1 MMRVLHEKLTKGE
14 ISAREL
20 TQKYLDAINMQD
32 SDLHAFLY
40 VNVEGA
46 LEQAEKADAIIKRG
60 EATLITGIPFAV
72 KDNFCVQGMPTTA
85 GSQILEN
92 YIPPYTATA
101 VQRLLDQGAVLL
113 GKTNMDEFAMGASTE
128 QSAFGPTK
136 NVHDTTRVPGGSSG
150 GSATAVA
157 AGESVFALGTDT
169 GGSIRQPAGFSGVVG
184 LKVSYGRVSRYGVI
198 ALASSVDVIG
208 PITNTVD
215 DAAIVFEAMAGRDPY
230 DSTTSPH
237 PVPKASS
244 IQTMN
249 LKGITVG
256 IPQEYFET
264 EGIEEAVKVSVEAAI
279 EALKNFGARIQS
291 VRLPHTAYAIPTY
304 YIIIPSEASSNL
316 ARYDGIRF
324 GYSAKA
330 ARDISEV
337 YNMSRSQGFGVEPRR
352 RVLLGTFVLSEGY
365 HDAYYKQAQKVRT
378 LIRMDFEKAFRKVDA
393 LITPTSPNVAFP
405 LHTKDQDPLAM
416 YLQDVFTAPANLA
429 GICALSIPVK
439 NLKGT
444 LPVGMQ
450 IMGPAYAEEK
460 ILRIASTY
468 ECVRAKY
475 RKG

>member
-1 MMRVLHEKLTKGE
+1 
-14 ISAREL
+14 
-20 TQKYLDAINMQD
+20 
-32 SDLHAFLY
+32 
-40 VNVEGA
+40 
-46 LEQAEKADAIIKRG
+46 
-60 EATLITGIPFAV
+60 V
-72 KDNFCVQGMPTTA
+72 KDNFCVQGVPATA
-85 GSQILEN
+85 GSKILEN

-128 QSAFGPTK
+128 QSAFGLTK

-157 AGESVFALGTDT
+157 AGECVFALGTDT
-169 GGSIRQPAGFSGVVG
+169 GGSIRQPASFSGVVG

-208 PITNTVD
+208 PITSTVD
-215 DAAIVFEAMAGRDPY
+215 DAAIVLEAIAGRDPY
-230 DSTTSPH
+230 DSTTSPR
-237 PVPKASS
+237 PVPKSPKIRTTS
-244 IQTMN
+244 
-249 LKGITVG
+249 LKGITLG

-264 EGIEEAVKVSVEAAI
+264 EGIEEAVKVSVASAI
-279 EALKNFGARIQS
+279 ETLKKLGARIRS
-291 VRLPHTAYAIPTY
+291 VRLPYTPYAIPTY

-330 ARDISEV
+330 ARDLLEV
-337 YNMSRSQGFGVEPRR
+337 YNMSRSQGSGAEPRR

-378 LIRMDFEKAFRKVDA
+378 LIRMDFEKVFHKVDA
-393 LITPTSPNVAFP
+393 LIAPTSPNVAFP

-429 GICALSIPVK
+429 GICALSVPVH
-439 NLKGT
+439 NVQGT
-444 LPVGMQ
+444 LPIGMQ
-450 IMGPAYAEEK
+450 SMGPAYAEEK
-460 ILRIASTY
+460 ILDIARTY
-468 ECVRAKY
+468 ERV
-475 RKG
+475 